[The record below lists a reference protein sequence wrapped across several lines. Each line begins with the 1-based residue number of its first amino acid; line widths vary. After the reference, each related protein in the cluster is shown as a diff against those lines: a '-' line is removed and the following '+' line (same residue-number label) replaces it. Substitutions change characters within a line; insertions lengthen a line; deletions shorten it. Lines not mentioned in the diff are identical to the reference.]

1 MLSKAQGGSTKP
13 AASSSDQDTGARSS
27 NQGPQHTAANVYLP
41 VLAAEVPAGTFG
53 NMMRENKEEY
63 RRKQATASSDQ
74 DTGAHS
80 SNQEP
85 QHTAAGVYPPGHTF
99 PTMPPPGHT
108 FPTLA
113 PEDLIASIETKTE
126 QEHSLACMRQQKVK
140 LEVPTEDA
148 EVGDVDTEEA
158 EVGDEGEDAQARAE
172 SEQARA
178 EAEQARAEYA
188 KMLEVQRLKVKF
200 ARKD

>member
-1 MLSKAQGGSTKP
+1 MSLPILGGDYRIDVDHDTMSYMLSKAQGGSTKP
-13 AASSSDQDTGARSS
+13 AAS
-27 NQGPQHTAANVYLP
+27 
-41 VLAAEVPAGTFG
+41 
-53 NMMRENKEEY
+53 
-63 RRKQATASSDQ
+63 SSDQ

-148 EVGDVDTEEA
+148 EVGD
-158 EVGDEGEDAQARAE
+158 EGEDAQARAE